1 MSELSGTD
9 LSGTVL
15 SSVDDR
21 FPAIYGE
28 LRRLASAV
36 SRSAPNPTLN
46 PTALVNEAYLKLA
59 SSKEFPATSPAHF
72 KRIAAQVMRQVL
84 CDAARRRLAAK
95 RGGVEAVRVPLDTRF
110 EQKAAVSLEHVI
122 LMDELLERLRA
133 MSPRQAAVVEFR
145 FYGGLSDEEIAA
157 QLDISEPTVER
168 DWRAARAWLGTQLTT
183 RSVSSSGPQ
192 LNP

>member
-1 MSELSGTD
+1 MSD
-9 LSGTVL
+9 LSGSDL
-15 SSVDDR
+15 SSTGLSGVDDR

-110 EQKAAVSLEHVI
+110 EQKAVSLEHVI
-122 LMDELLERLRA
+122 LMDQLLERLRA

-183 RSVSSSGPQ
+183 RSVSSSAPQ
-192 LNP
+192 SDP